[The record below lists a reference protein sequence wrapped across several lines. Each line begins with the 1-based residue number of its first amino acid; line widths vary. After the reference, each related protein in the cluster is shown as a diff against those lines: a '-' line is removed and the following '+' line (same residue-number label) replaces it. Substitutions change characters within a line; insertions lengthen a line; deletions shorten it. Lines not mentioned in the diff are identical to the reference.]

1 MRWFQFL
8 GSKRYPPKFARAGR
22 VCYVERIR
30 YLSTLSLLAL
40 ASLAAGQQTSPV
52 AITFESD
59 VLPIFR
65 AHCAECHGPESRSG
79 GLHLLTRDDLVRGGQ
94 SGSAIRVRNAS
105 TSILVRQLERGK
117 MPPDGP
123 PLTPQQLT
131 IIRRWI
137 DTGGRR
143 SGEDEEAA
151 SRQIAALSI
160 SEQEVFV
167 NVFFTNCLDCHGKW
181 KQEGGLDLRT
191 RASLLKGGTSG
202 PGMVPG
208 DPAAS
213 LVYQRILADEMP
225 PPKNLF
231 GDQQYV
237 SRVRLPAREALRQWI
252 AAGAQPPHPTPP
264 RKDPVLSKERLRH
277 WAFQPPQPHRVP
289 AVKHVG
295 QVRTPID
302 AFLLAQLEARGI
314 HFSPSA
320 DPLVLSR
327 RASLTLTGLPP
338 TLAETTALLS
348 QPAADHAYEELLDRL
363 LASPQYG
370 EHQALWWLDG
380 AGYADTHGQIN
391 RDELRPFM
399 WRYRD
404 YVIRAFNEDKPYDQ
418 FLIEQLAGDE
428 LFAWKSDEPLTTK
441 QIDSLVATGFL
452 RTASDATDEGSFN
465 KIINRFGVINEQL
478 EIVTS
483 SVMGLTLECARCHS
497 HKFDPIPQEDYY
509 RFAAI
514 FRPALD
520 PYDWR
525 IPNVVLYPP
534 KFPVPAKYSRDLFQ
548 PSDQPTPV
556 IERYNARFETPI
568 QALRRDMAKRQEQLK
583 DKTLAQRLADL
594 PRLVA
599 HYRFEQPGPDILNE
613 VTGLS
618 EGKQTARLSE
628 DAPPIAGI
636 PNRSSLDLAA
646 GGLAVITKRPF
657 LFHRGASSRDA
668 TLEFHIKTV
677 SPTGQYGSVFWTANP
692 DIDGD
697 GTPDLAPGAGQAG
710 DQNRFNL
717 DLKTEVKT
725 ANLSGDYR
733 ETDGGGPHK
742 IIENPRALPKATWVH
757 VAIVRRK
764 LSGDSYRFDWY
775 FDGQLDADQSS
786 TTSAPFPD
794 NVAWT
799 IGGRPGFP
807 VGILIDEIR
816 FWEGALWSSEF
827 YRRGTARLPPTT
839 PEVAER
845 LLRALQQPE
854 EDRAPGDQRQLR
866 ELRGQID
873 AFDADESITRLRTQ
887 IKGLESQKIQD
898 LRIHGLTDTGG
909 IPTPVY
915 IFKRGEIQQPGREVK
930 AGPPVAI
937 NLGLEPYRVTAPDF
951 GNTTGRRL
959 ALARWLT
966 QPNHPLTARVI
977 VNRVWQQ
984 HFGRGLV
991 GTPGNFGRIGERPSH
1006 PQLLDWLATKFVQDG
1021 WSIRKLHKQ
1030 IMMSTV
1036 WRQVS
1041 GTNGPRDADPD
1052 NRMLSRFPFRRLTAE
1067 AIRDSILSIAGQ
1079 LDPTTLG
1086 PPVES
1091 SVQPNGEVRHPP
1103 GPRGHRRSLYLVRR
1117 RKTPNTMLTLFDTPA
1132 MVPNCLDRTDSTV
1145 PTQALQLFNSEFVR
1159 TAAAR
1164 FAERLQATSADPGA
1178 HIETAYRLTFGRDPR
1193 PAELSRDKAALTELT
1208 LQWTK
1213 QLKADPN
1220 VEKQAKLARQR
1231 ALENY
1236 CHILFN
1242 TPEMIYID

>member
-1 MRWFQFL
+1 MRWIQIHGL
-8 GSKRYPPKFARAGR
+8 NGQPSNGAQTGTARYFGPVSCLP
-22 VCYVERIR
+22 
-30 YLSTLSLLAL
+30 TLAWLLL
-40 ASLAAGQQTSPV
+40 ASLATAQQATPL

-59 VLPIFR
+59 VLPIFN
-65 AHCAECHGPESRSG
+65 AHCADCHGSESRSG
-79 GLHLLTRDDLVRGGQ
+79 GLYLLTRDDLVRGGQ
-94 SGSAIRVRNAS
+94 SGSAIRAGNAS
-105 TSILVRQLERGK
+105 GSLLIRQLERGK

-123 PLTPQQLT
+123 PLSPQQLT
-131 IIRRWI
+131 TIRRWI
-137 DTGGRR
+137 DVGGRR
-143 SGEDEEAA
+143 SGENAA
-151 SRQIAALSI
+151 AARQQIAALSI

-191 RASLLKGGTSG
+191 RASLLKGGKSG
-202 PGMVPG
+202 PGIVPG

-237 SRVRLPAREALRQWI
+237 SRVRLQDREALRQWI
-252 AAGAQPPHPTPP
+252 VAGALPPHPIPR
-264 RKDPVLSKERLRH
+264 RKDPVLSKERLSH
-277 WAFQPPQPHRVP
+277 WAFQPPQHPRVP
-289 AVKHVG
+289 KVKHAK

-302 AFLLAQLEARGI
+302 AFLLAQLEARGT
-314 HFSPSA
+314 HFSPPA
-320 DPLVLSR
+320 APLVLLR
-327 RASLTLTGLPP
+327 RAALMLTGLPP
-338 TLAETTALLS
+338 TLEDTTALLS
-348 QPAADHAYEELLDRL
+348 QPADHSYEALLDRL
-363 LASPQYG
+363 LTAPQYG

-404 YVIRAFNEDKPYDQ
+404 YVVRAFNADKPYNQ
-418 FLIEQLAGDE
+418 FLTEQLAGDE
-428 LFAWKSDEPLTTK
+428 LFPWKTDEPLTTK

-483 SVMGLTLECARCHS
+483 SLMGLTLECARCHS

-534 KFPVPAKYSRDLFQ
+534 RYPVPARYSRDLFQ
-548 PSDQPTPV
+548 PSDRPTPV
-556 IERYNARFETPI
+556 VERYNAQFETPI
-568 QALRRDMAKRQEQLK
+568 VALRHNIAERQEQLK
-583 DKTLAQRLADL
+583 DKALALRLANI

-599 HYRFEQPGPDILNE
+599 HYRFEQAGPDILNQ

-618 EGKQTARLSE
+618 EGKQTARLSK
-628 DAPPIAGI
+628 DAPRIAGI
-636 PNRSSLDLAA
+636 PNQASLDLAE
-646 GGLAVITKRPF
+646 GGLAVISQRPF
-657 LFHRGASSRDA
+657 LFHRGAASGDA

-677 SPTGQYGSVFWTANP
+677 SPTDQYGSVFWTASP

-697 GTPDLAPGAGQAG
+697 GKPDPAAGAGQTG
-710 DQNRFNL
+710 DQNRFNV
-717 DLKTEVKT
+717 DLKTAVKT
-725 ANLSGDYR
+725 ASLSGDFR
-733 ETDGGGPHK
+733 EVNGAGPHK
-742 IIENPRALPKATWVH
+742 IIDSPRALPKATWVH

-764 LSGDSYRFDWY
+764 LAGDSYRFDWY
-775 FDGQLDADQSS
+775 FDGQLDAAQSS

-794 NVAWT
+794 SVAWT

-816 FWEGALWSSEF
+816 FWDGAIWASEL
-827 YRRGTARLPPTT
+827 YRHGATRLVPTT
-839 PEVAER
+839 PQVAEQ
-845 LLRALQQPE
+845 LLHALQQPE
-854 EDRAPGDQRQLR
+854 GERSPADQQQLR
-866 ELRGQID
+866 ELRDQID
-873 AFDADESITRLRTQ
+873 KFDADESIAPLRAQ
-887 IKGLESQKIQD
+887 IKALEGQKIQS
-898 LRIHGLTDTGG
+898 LRIHGLADTGG
-909 IPTPVY
+909 VPTPVY
-915 IFKRGEIQQPGREVK
+915 VFKRGEIQQPGRKVE

-937 NLGLEPYRVTAPDF
+937 SLGLEPFRVATPVF
-951 GNTTGRRL
+951 GKTSGRRL

-966 QPNHPLTARVI
+966 QPNHPLTARVV

-991 GTPGNFGRIGERPSH
+991 DTPGNFGRIGEAPSH
-1006 PQLLDWLATKFVQDG
+1006 PQLLDWLATEFVQNG
-1021 WSIRKLHKQ
+1021 WSIRQLHKQ
-1030 IMMSTV
+1030 IMMSTA
-1036 WRQVS
+1036 WRQAS
-1041 GTNGPRDADPD
+1041 HGSEPPDADPD
-1052 NRMLSRFPFRRLTAE
+1052 NRLLSRFPFRRLTAE
-1067 AIRDSILSIAGQ
+1067 AIRDSILSISGQ
-1079 LDPTTLG
+1079 LDATTLG
-1086 PPVES
+1086 PPVER
-1091 SVQPNGEVRHPP
+1091 SVQPNGEVRHLP
-1103 GPRGHRRSLYLVRR
+1103 GPHGHRRSLYLIRR

-1164 FAERLQATSADPGA
+1164 FAERLGTTGNDRGN
-1178 HIETAYRLTFGRDPR
+1178 HIETAYRLAFGRDPT
-1193 PAELSRDKAALTELT
+1193 PAERNRDETALTELT
-1208 LQWTK
+1208 RHWEK
-1213 QLKADPN
+1213 QLKRDQDPKN
-1220 VEKQAKLARQR
+1220 LAQLARQR

-1242 TPEMIYID
+1242 TPELIYVD